1 MKVRQLFTN
10 RKCIVMRG
18 AIWAWF
24 LGPIFVFGQSG
35 VIEGRV
41 IDAETAAPLSR
52 ASVVIESEFSGVST
66 DADGHFRF
74 TDLAAGDY
82 YLQVRYLGYQS
93 QTRLAVIE
101 ADEAITLD
109 FGLIPLATAL
119 TEVVISAPE
128 TDLLEEPI
136 PSTKIG
142 AGQIERLAA
151 TNTAEILEEIGGV
164 SVGRAGNWG
173 SKPYFQGMTDSRVL
187 LFIDGIKTTQS
198 CPMGIDAC
206 TATIEPDMINSM
218 DVQVGPGNAQFGSG
232 NMGGIVSINTIG
244 AQYQYLEEFRAEV
257 EAVARVRSVSGSRSG
272 LLAFKGGNKTLDFA
286 LSAGGG
292 RHGNYKVPDP
302 DRYTLFPNTEIP
314 NSGFD
319 SRWLHLHTRYR
330 PEAGQEIALI
340 GQIYRGENIGW
351 PARMPETYTIIP
363 EEKRDLLALKYRWDF
378 NGRNFKKLEAVLGYQ
393 PMFHNMLNHVPG
405 NTRFFG
411 ISRTDN
417 YQSSV
422 KAFFALGERSLF
434 TAGVDGFVWK
444 MNAERQTI
452 TEQGTSP
459 FVNILNRGK
468 LQEGGI
474 FLLNRYLA
482 GDRLTI
488 DAGLRL
494 NAVFSDARPDATGF
508 LAGGLQ
514 DNQEIWT
521 GNFAVLYQLNRHMAV
536 SAGVVKG
543 FNAATPVDR
552 FLSAPQLDGFYHY
565 GNPEIRPEINV
576 SKTISWRGMKDKW
589 SWNLTYFHNQ
599 LRDLI
604 ERRIDSTQ
612 TAPIAGLRGVKRAV
626 NIPEAV
632 IKGAS
637 AYLAFYITPAL
648 QSSLTISYLH
658 GRDGQG
664 GNLPNIAPLEF
675 SPKVTFEHPEKNLW
689 VSLRADLA
697 TGQHRF
703 APAYGE
709 ISTPAYA
716 AFGLSGGG
724 KITEQVELSL
734 GISNLS
740 NRFYRRHLNLAQLP
754 EPGLSVFA
762 TAKVNLS
769 VIGPSSEAPGLK
781 GARLVT
787 IRIEGMACQFCAKT
801 VRERSEALPQVIQ
814 AIVHLE
820 DGKAAVI
827 VGRKASLEALL
838 EAIRRA
844 GFGAQVLSVEDYT
857 PS

>member
-1 MKVRQLFTN
+1 MKVQGLFIDGK
-10 RKCIVMRG
+10 RIILGG
-18 AIWAWF
+18 AIWACL
-24 LGPIFVFGQSG
+24 LGPMLVFGQSG
-35 VIEGRV
+35 LIQGRV
-41 IDAETAAPLSR
+41 IDAETAEPLYR

-66 DADGHFRF
+66 DIDGHFRF
-74 TDLAAGDY
+74 TDLPAGNY

-93 QTRLAVIE
+93 QIRLAVIE
-101 ADEAITLD
+101 QDEAVTVD
-109 FGLIPLATAL
+109 FGLIPLAASL

-128 TDLLEEPI
+128 TNLLDEPI
-136 PSTKIG
+136 PSTKISS
-142 AGQIERLAA
+142 GQIERLAA
-151 TNTAEILEEIGGV
+151 TNTAEILEEVGGV

-198 CPMGIDAC
+198 CPMGMDAC

-244 AQYQYLEEFRAEV
+244 AQYQYLEEFRVEM
-257 EAVARVRSVSGSRSG
+257 EAVARVRSVSDSRSG
-272 LLAFKGGNKTLDFA
+272 LLAFKGGNKALDFA

-302 DRYTLFPNTEIP
+302 NRYTLFPNTEIP

-330 PEAGQEIALI
+330 PGAGQEIALI

-351 PARMPETYTIIP
+351 PARMPETYSIIP
-363 EEKRDLLALKYRWDF
+363 EEKRDLLAIKYRWEFD
-378 NGRNFKKLEAVLGYQ
+378 GRNFKKLEAVLGYQ
-393 PMFHNMLNHVPG
+393 PMFHNMLNYVPG

-411 ISRTDN
+411 ISRTGN

-422 KAFFALGERSLF
+422 KAFFALGERSLL
-434 TAGVDGFVWK
+434 TAGIDGFVWK

-452 TEQGTSP
+452 TEQGTTP
-459 FVNILNRGK
+459 FVNILNRGI

-474 FLLNRYLA
+474 FLLHRYLF

-494 NAVFSDARPDATGF
+494 NAVSSDARPDATGF
-508 LAGGLQ
+508 LAGDLR
-514 DNQEIWT
+514 DNQKIWT
-521 GNFAVLYQLNRHMAV
+521 GNLTALYQLNRHMAV
-536 SAGVVKG
+536 SVGVVKG

-552 FLSAPQLDGFYHY
+552 FLSAPQLDGFYHF
-565 GNPEIRPEINV
+565 GNPEIRPEVNV

-589 SWNLTYFHNQ
+589 SWNLTYFHNR

-604 ERRIDSTQ
+604 ERRIDTTQ
-612 TAPIAGLRGVKRAV
+612 TAPITGLRGVKRAV
-626 NIPEAV
+626 NIPNAV
-632 IKGAS
+632 VKGAS
-637 AYLAFYITPAL
+637 AYLAYYITPAL
-648 QSSLTISYLH
+648 QSSLTISYLN

-675 SPKVTFEHPEKNLW
+675 SPKITFEPPEKNLW
-689 VSLRADLA
+689 VSLRADIA
-697 TGQHRF
+697 TGQDRF
-703 APAYGE
+703 APNYGE
-709 ISTPAYA
+709 ISTPAYTV
-716 AFGLSGGG
+716 FDLSGGG
-724 KITEQVELSL
+724 KVTEQVELSL

-740 NRFYRRHLNLAQLP
+740 NRNYRRHLNLAQLP
-754 EPGLSVFA
+754 EPGLSIFA
-762 TAKVNLS
+762 TVKVNLP
-769 VIGPSSEAPGLK
+769 VIGAPNGAPGLK

-814 AIVHLE
+814 AIIHLE
-820 DGKAAVI
+820 DGKAAII
-827 VGRKASLEALL
+827 VSRKASLEAVL

-844 GFGAQVLSVEDYT
+844 GFGAQILSVEDYT
-857 PS
+857 P

>member
-1 MKVRQLFTN
+1 MKVLRLFAN
-10 RKCIVMRG
+10 WKFMFQQG
-18 AIWAWF
+18 AILGWF

-41 IDAETAAPLSR
+41 IDAETAEPLFR

-66 DADGHFRF
+66 AADGHFRF
-74 TDLAAGDY
+74 TDLSAGNY

-101 ADEAITLD
+101 QDEAVTLD
-109 FGLIPLATAL
+109 FGLVPLATAL

-128 TDLLEEPI
+128 TDLLNEPI
-136 PSTKIG
+136 PSTKINSD
-142 AGQIERLAA
+142 QIERLAA
-151 TNTAEILEEIGGV
+151 TNTAEILEEVGGV

-198 CPMGIDAC
+198 CPMGMDAC
-206 TATIEPDMINSM
+206 TATTEPDMINNM
-218 DVQVGPGNAQFGSG
+218 DILVGPGNAQYGSG

-244 AQYQYLEEFRAEV
+244 SQYQYLKEFTAEV
-257 EAVARVRSVSGSRSG
+257 EAVARVRSVTGSRSG

-292 RHGNYKVPDP
+292 LHGNYKVPEP
-302 DRYTLFPNTEIP
+302 DRYSLFPTNEIP

-330 PEAGQEIALI
+330 PTAGHEIALI

-351 PARMPETYTIIP
+351 PARMPETYTLIP
-363 EEKRDLLALKYRWDF
+363 EEKRDLLALKYSWEF

-393 PMFHNMLNHVPG
+393 PMFHNMLNYVPG

-411 ISRTDN
+411 TSRTDN

-422 KAFFALGERSLF
+422 KAFFALGERSLL
-434 TAGVDGFVWK
+434 TAGIDGFVWK

-459 FVNILNRGK
+459 FVNILNRGV

-474 FLLNRYLA
+474 FLINRYLF

-494 NAVFSDARPDATGF
+494 NAVSSNAQPDATGF
-508 LAGGLQ
+508 LAGDLQ
-514 DNQEIWT
+514 DNRKIWT
-521 GNFAVLYQLNRHMAV
+521 GNLTALYQLNQHMAV

-565 GNPEIRPEINV
+565 GDPGIRPEANF
-576 SKTISWRGMKDKW
+576 SKTIGWRGMKDKW
-589 SWNLTYFHNQ
+589 SWNLTFFHNQ
-599 LRDLI
+599 LRNLI
-604 ERRIDSTQ
+604 ERRIDT
-612 TAPIAGLRGVKRAV
+612 THTTPIAGLRGVKRAV
-626 NIPEAV
+626 NISKAV

-637 AYLAFYITPAL
+637 AYLACYITPAL
-648 QSSLTISYLH
+648 HSSFTISYLN
-658 GRDGQG
+658 GRDGQD

-675 SPKVTFEHPEKNLW
+675 SPKITLEHPGKDLW
-689 VSLRADLA
+689 VSLKADIA
-697 TGQHRF
+697 TGQDRY

-709 ISTPAYA
+709 IPTPSYA
-716 AFGLSGGG
+716 VFDLSGGG
-724 KITEQVELSL
+724 KVTEQVELSL

-740 NRFYRRHLNLAQLP
+740 NRYYRRHLNLAQLP
-754 EPGLSVFA
+754 EPGLSIFA
-762 TAKVNLS
+762 TAKVNLP
-769 VIGPSSEAPGLK
+769 VIGHSKGAPGLK

-787 IRIEGMACQFCAKT
+787 VRIEGMACQFCAKT

-820 DGKAAVI
+820 DGKAAI
-827 VGRKASLEALL
+827 IIGRKASLEELL
-838 EAIRRA
+838 ETIRRA
-844 GFGAQVLSVEDYT
+844 GFGAQVLSVEDYH
-857 PS
+857 P